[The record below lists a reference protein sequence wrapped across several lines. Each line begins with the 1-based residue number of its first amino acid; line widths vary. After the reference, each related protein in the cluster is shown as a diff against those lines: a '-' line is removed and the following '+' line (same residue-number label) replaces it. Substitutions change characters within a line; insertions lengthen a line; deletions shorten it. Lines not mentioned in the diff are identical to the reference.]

1 MSDVTVKGG
10 TREWA
15 VVQAMRGCAVE
26 HQHMGELTIFRDA
39 DQVLDCF
46 GADDGWEL
54 YEEPESE
61 IPRGTIVQFADG
73 MLGHYLRHENGLY
86 WAARDSWN
94 HDDMA
99 YQDRP
104 TPLTCSQCGAAYA
117 PLVTP

>member
-1 MSDVTVKGG
+1 MSDVMVKAGS
-10 TREWA
+10 REWA
-15 VVQAMRGCAVE
+15 VVQAMRDKPVRHVTWSDRIYAKTP
-26 HQHMGELTIFRDA
+26 GE
-39 DQVLDCF
+39 VLYMRTCP
-46 GADDGWEL
+46 DGWEL
-54 YEEPESE
+54 YEEPEPE

-104 TPLTCSQCGAAYA
+104 TPLTC
-117 PLVTP
+117 PK